1 MAGEAARN
9 LQFEYRVNSNIV
21 TQADKSLIDRRP
33 RDESTGVVQ
42 SLSGKLEGT
51 RMGDRAYRSKP
62 TGVEEKQAKRKKRDE
77 NRRYEVGKLK
87 ATGGV
92 LATEDDG
99 MSGLIYRPKTAET
112 RRNYES
118 LLHCIQECLGD
129 EPRDVLCG
137 AADEVLAAMK
147 DDKLRDKER
156 KREIESLLGNLAE
169 DTYALLVNL
178 SKKATDWSGGQQGGE
193 SGDQQ
198 AADIDETYGVNI
210 QFEDSDED
218 AADEDDA
225 ADYGEVNESDE
236 DDDEGGEGEDGEAGQ
251 GDDRSATN
259 TSAAAAAEAA
269 AIRRRKTAD
278 DGAGGSGS
286 GGLHPRDVDAFWLQR
301 QLAKRYT
308 DPVAAQAKAAECLQL
323 LKSAGDD
330 RDLENRLLW
339 GYEAFDL
346 IKLVRQNR
354 QMVLHC
360 TLLAQ
365 AQSRS
370 ERNRGPNAC
379 RPKAG
384 ADTSPVAQREG
395 KAEGGEAADASSSAA
410 AAAAAAAVRE
420 QQQQQLADDEAVA
433 AAVAGGYIQGKD
445 LDLED
450 LAFTQGSHLM
460 ANKRC
465 QLPDG
470 SFRKQGSGYEEPTS
484 LVPAGLPS
492 NVSALNRVQSRIMKT
507 AMESDENML
516 LPVPLEQQ
524 YIGVTEKKAIKRFA
538 VMNQSLF
545 TSRKET
551 GKTARAV
558 SRDLC
563 LEKDTLGLFLKAG
576 SPVH

>member
-21 TQADKSLIDRRP
+21 TQADKSLIDRLVPAMSPQALCSRF
-33 RDESTGVVQ
+33 RQTGKARNAAT
-42 SLSGKLEGT
+42 G
-51 RMGDRAYRSKP
+51 P
-62 TGVEEKQAKRKKRDE
+62 TGPSRPEWNRSRPKRKKRDE

-87 ATGGV
+87 AQ
-92 LATEDDG
+92 A
-99 MSGLIYRPKTAET
+99 
-112 RRNYES
+112 
-118 LLHCIQECLGD
+118 ECLGD

-259 TSAAAAAEAA
+259 TSAAAPPRRPQFVDVKLPMTELVAA
-269 AIRRRKTAD
+269 AAAACTRATPGCR
-278 DGAGGSGS
+278 AGQSGRMPAAVEVGWGRSGS
-286 GGLHPRDVDAFWLQR
+286 G
-301 QLAKRYT
+301 
-308 DPVAAQAKAAECLQL
+308 
-323 LKSAGDD
+323 KSTS
-330 RDLENRLLW
+330 ESS

-370 ERNRGPNAC
+370 ERNRGARMRVPT
-379 RPKAG
+379 PKLAP
-384 ADTSPVAQREG
+384 DTSPVAQRRRQSRRRRG
-395 KAEGGEAADASSSAA
+395 SRRIVIGGGGGPRRRQFES
-410 AAAAAAAVRE
+410 

-465 QLPDG
+465 QLPTVA
-470 SFRKQGSGYEEPTS
+470 SESRA
-484 LVPAGLPS
+484 LVM
-492 NVSALNRVQSRIMKT
+492 RR
-507 AMESDENML
+507 
-516 LPVPLEQQ
+516 
-524 YIGVTEKKAIKRFA
+524 
-538 VMNQSLF
+538 
-545 TSRKET
+545 
-551 GKTARAV
+551 
-558 SRDLC
+558 
-563 LEKDTLGLFLKAG
+563 
-576 SPVH
+576 